1 MIKFEIYKFDNTQFY
16 FELKMPNGQVI
27 VSETYKTKQST
38 IKGIK
43 SLRRNIFCTKIED
56 EIKICKE

>member
-43 SLRRNIFCTKIED
+43 SLRRNIFCAKIED